1 MIKMF
6 AVMAR
11 CLRAL
16 AVEDAREHR
25 HSEFGE
31 GVGEVAAA
39 PAARGLSDCNLQYQS
54 TCLLRAE
61 PLRTRWTGGTRT
73 SPVPRTEWIQNG
85 AQASTPSIPDSD
97 TDGFNMQYGP
107 ATPGS

>member
-39 PAARGLSDCNLQYQS
+39 PAARGL
-54 TCLLRAE
+54 
-61 PLRTRWTGGTRT
+61 
-73 SPVPRTEWIQNG
+73 
-85 AQASTPSIPDSD
+85 
-97 TDGFNMQYGP
+97 
-107 ATPGS
+107 